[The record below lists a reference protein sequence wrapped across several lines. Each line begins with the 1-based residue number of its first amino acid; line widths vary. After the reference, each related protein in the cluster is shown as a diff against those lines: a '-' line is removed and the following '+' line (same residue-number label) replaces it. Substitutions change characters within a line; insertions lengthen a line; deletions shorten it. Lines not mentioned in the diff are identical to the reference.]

1 MTSNTTSMDA
11 YNNYDAYI
19 IGTNWYVLYEN
30 NSIGVKTVSNRRKTN
45 F

>member
-19 IGTNWYVLYEN
+19 IQIGIVLYEN
-30 NSIGVKTVSNRRKTN
+30 NSIEMKTVSNRRKTN